1 MGLFQSKRKSDEDEP
16 LSLSNPQAVMDL
28 LTRYFGESA
37 VDVNANLTDETLKLA
52 ITKPFKTQE
61 KDADRSVSV
70 LRLIVRNAN
79 CGLSVRAANRD
90 LVEAYLLPS
99 SQLVLVP
106 QSEYPS
112 RLKFKLTRQNDNTW
126 WLDGHRVT
134 AKELRMLALTATN
147 DVLKYSHSGVNSAIA
162 EGARITIGDLS
173 LTTGFRDLLF
183 EKAQLVSDLVTQQEV
198 LHAHLAGELH
208 DSVIADLLFLKREL
222 SSGRIIPT
230 DRVCDAIDNVVLTLR
245 GICAD
250 FSSRELRDWGLSH
263 SLKELAQRFSERSGH
278 EIVTSVADLTVELP
292 YEAALQVYRI
302 AQELM
307 NNAIKHAQAKSIRLS
322 LSCTATDLLLVAE
335 DDGIGFASLSTQHS
349 RQGGMGIPLLKERSD
364 MLTTMGLPSSIA
376 IDSKCGLGTKTVLT
390 VDVSRIAK
398 T

>member
-16 LSLSNPQAVMDL
+16 LSLSNPQAVMNL

-37 VDVNANLTDETLKLA
+37 VEVNANLTDETFKLA

-61 KDADRSVSV
+61 KDADRTVSV

-112 RLKFKLTRQNDNTW
+112 RLKFRLTRQNDNTW

-134 AKELRMLALTATN
+134 GKELRMLALTATN
-147 DVLKYSHSGVNSAIA
+147 DVLKYSRSGVNSAIA

-278 EIVTSVADLTVELP
+278 DIVTSVAELKVELS

-322 LSCTATDLLLVAE
+322 LSCTVTDLLLVVE
-335 DDGIGFASLSTQHS
+335 DDGIGFSSLSTQHS

-364 MLTTMGLPSSIA
+364 MLTSMGLPSSIA
-376 IDSKCGLGTKTVLT
+376 IDSHCGSGTKTVLT
-390 VDVSRIAK
+390 VDVSRITK